1 MIGSVEIVGRFEAHT
16 MPDGSVVYY
25 DPDPAHAYYGEISP
39 SKSARGG
46 YAGKQASRLTGA
58 STIAKF
64 LDSNPDPLMWWAVG
78 LDQVGIA
85 ELAEEDMRADRD
97 VTWLTSHELI
107 RDRLKEEK
115 RRWSDVRDRSAEVGT
130 NVHEQ
135 VFHALARGETPN
147 LADRTEAERGFAQAA
162 IGWWMD
168 TSPKVIAAE
177 QVTVNYATGFAGRFD
192 LLCEIEGERVLV
204 DAKTR
209 VKGVDRKAD
218 HVQLPGYEEA
228 NVACGIGA
236 SDRQL
241 ILVLKPDGTYNAVPS
256 VGTRED
262 FQAALIACKAGRSL
276 DKRLREAATARRE
289 EMELVA

>member
-1 MIGSVEIVGRFEAHT
+1 MMGSVEIVGRFEAHS

-25 DPDPAHAYYGEISP
+25 DPDPAHAYYGEINP
-39 SKSARGG
+39 SKSAKGG
-46 YAGKQASRLTGA
+46 YSGKQVSRLTGA

-64 LDSNPDPLMWWAVG
+64 LDVNPDPLMWWAVG
-78 LDQVGIA
+78 LDQIGIA

-115 RRWSDVRDRSAEVGT
+115 RRWSDVRDRSAEIGT

-135 VFHALARGETPN
+135 VFHALAKGETPN

-162 IGWWMD
+162 ISWWMD
-168 TSPKVIAAE
+168 HSPDVIATE

-209 VKGVDRKAD
+209 EKGVDRKSD
-218 HVQLPGYEEA
+218 HVQLPGYEDA

-236 SDRQL
+236 SDRQVIL
-241 ILVLKPDGTYNAVPS
+241 ILKSDGTYDAVPC

-262 FQAALIACKAGRSL
+262 FQAALIACKAGKSL
-276 DKRLREAATARRE
+276 DKRLREAAKARKE